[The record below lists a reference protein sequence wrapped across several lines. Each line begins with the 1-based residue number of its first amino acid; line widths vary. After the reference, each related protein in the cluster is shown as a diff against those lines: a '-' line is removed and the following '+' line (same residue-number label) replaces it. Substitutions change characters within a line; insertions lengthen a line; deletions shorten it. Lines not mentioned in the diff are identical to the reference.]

1 MSGGIDNRNV
11 EGSGPQ
17 IRVEQVG
24 RSRKLK
30 PGRWLC
36 DWRVDNLTGN
46 AVELFTARVPHG
58 KFRSEERNFEPP
70 LKILGGESARVQM
83 LVRCDELPGT
93 FVENAFLILL
103 IKWLNARWRT
113 FVRFL
118 VTVDSDARPKTRTES
133 ITTQRVGFSGVSD

>member
-1 MSGGIDNRNV
+1 LNERLDNRTV
-11 EGSGPQ
+11 EGNGPQ

-24 RSRKLK
+24 RCRKVE

-36 DWRVDNLTGN
+36 DWRVENLTGN

-58 KFRSEERNFEPP
+58 KFRSEERNFGPP
-70 LKILGGESARVQM
+70 LKILGGESARVEM
-83 LVRCDELPGT
+83 LVRCDELAGT
-93 FVENAFLILL
+93 VVENAFLILL
-103 IKWLNARWRT
+103 IEWLNAQWRT

-118 VTVDSDARPKTRTES
+118 VTVDNDGRPKTRTES